1 MDGDKYSRDNANAF
15 SQFCDYLC
23 RHFRY
28 VIDNVT
34 VQPKE
39 WLQLFG
45 EGKGNMLIG
54 GLGQDSEM
62 FCDPGIR
69 GLFTTG

>member
-39 WLQLFG
+39 WLQFFG

-54 GLGQDSEM
+54 GLWQDSEM

-69 GLFTTG
+69 GLLATG

>member
-1 MDGDKYSRDNANAF
+1 MDGDKYSRDNTNAF

-23 RHFRY
+23 RHSHY

-62 FCDPGIR
+62 FCGPGIR